1 MEKKSLLRCTKDY
14 LQQRIREMFDI
25 RAEDLHHTELADHYL
40 SMSSLCIC
48 IERMDS
54 IGEIMSYIE
63 LGGLSAVIAG
73 DWEEDIAF
81 VYYHFSKDYLKQNK
95 DLVLSC

>member
-1 MEKKSLLRCTKDY
+1 MEKKSLLRCAKDY
-14 LQQRIREMFDI
+14 IQLKIREMYDL
-25 RAEDLHHTELADHYL
+25 RADDLHHTELADHYL

-54 IGEIMSYIE
+54 IGEIMTYIE
-63 LGGLSAVIAG
+63 LGGLSNVIAG

-81 VYYHFSKDYLKQNK
+81 VYYHFSKDYLKLNN
-95 DLVLSC
+95 DLLLS